1 MFTDVVT
8 VKPGNQPV
16 SCTVIIYIYCLMVL
30 LFITIM
36 TIFSYKVRDDA
47 KLFNCS

>member
-8 VKPGNQPV
+8 VKPGNQSV
-16 SCTVIIYIYCLMVL
+16 SCTVIIYCLMVL
-30 LFITIM
+30 VLVTIM
-36 TIFSYKVRDDA
+36 TIFNYKVRDDA